1 MNHGAGNPGAGNHG
15 AVWLPVLPPVGAFV
29 ELVLVMGLIYLVS
42 YLIPGID
49 LATLEPS
56 PFWVPVLLL
65 SLQYGT
71 VAGLL
76 AAAVATLA
84 YTINGLP
91 EQAIGENL
99 FAFLLRIWALPILW
113 IGVALVLGQF
123 RLRQIEVKQSLKQR
137 LGSRTLEAE
146 SLATYATALEDR
158 CNRLER
164 QLTSVGPAS
173 GAAAI
178 DCLVAFTDSSVDVS
192 QALDELRKHAFPQS
206 RLTVFTVSPAA
217 LDVIAASAGEGVVP
231 LPGSVPAQHPL
242 YRAVVGERRTLS
254 VLRAADEAA
263 LAGVAHAAQPI
274 LHPETRRVIGLL
286 SLETSD
292 PAQLSQELNA
302 RLAMIA
308 RFIAPCLSEPRIV
321 VDNTERAV
329 HAADT
334 NSGRLTSG
342 WRQLSWQKV
351 PSPEPA
357 EPSPSSDEDVARNQS
372 RPIVF
377 Q

>member
-1 MNHGAGNPGAGNHG
+1 
-15 AVWLPVLPPVGAFV
+15 VLPPVGAFV
-29 ELVLVMGLIYLVS
+29 ELALVMGLIYLVCS
-42 YLIPGID
+42 LIPGVEI
-49 LATLEPS
+49 ATLEPS

-84 YTINGLP
+84 YTFNGLP

-99 FAFLLRIWALPILW
+99 FTFLLRIWALPILW

-123 RLRQIEVKQSLKQR
+123 RLRQIEVKQSLKQK

-146 SLATYATALEDR
+146 SLASYASALEER
-158 CNRLER
+158 CHGLER
-164 QLTSVGPAS
+164 KLTSMGPAS
-173 GAAAI
+173 GAAAL
-178 DCLVAFTDSSVDVS
+178 DCLVAFTDSSVDLP
-192 QALDELRKHAFPQS
+192 QALADLHEHAFPES
-206 RLTVFTVSPAA
+206 RLTVFALSPAA
-217 LDVIAASAGEGVVP
+217 FDVIAVAAGDGVVP
-231 LPGSVPAQHPL
+231 GPIPAHHPL
-242 YRAVVGERRTLS
+242 YRAVVSERRALS
-254 VLRAADEAA
+254 VLRAEDEAA
-263 LAGVAHAAQPI
+263 LAGIAHAAQPI

-286 SLETSD
+286 CFEASN

-334 NSGRLTSG
+334 NSGRLTRG
-342 WRQLSWQKV
+342 WRQLSWQKAPLPEV
-351 PSPEPA
+351 TEPA
-357 EPSPSSDEDVARNQS
+357 PASDEDVARNKS

>member
-1 MNHGAGNPGAGNHG
+1 M
-15 AVWLPVLPPVGAFV
+15 LPPVRAFL
-29 ELVLVMGLIYLVS
+29 ELALVMGLIYLVCS
-42 YLIPGID
+42 LIPGVDI
-49 LATLEPS
+49 ATLEPS

-76 AAAVATLA
+76 AAAMATLA
-84 YTINGLP
+84 YAFNGLP

-99 FAFLLRIWALPILW
+99 FTFLLRIWALPILW

-137 LGSRTLEAE
+137 LGSRTSEAE
-146 SLATYATALEDR
+146 SLATYASALEAR
-158 CNRLER
+158 CHSLER
-164 QLTSVGPAS
+164 KLTLMGPAS
-173 GAAAI
+173 GAAAL
-178 DCLVAFTDSSVDVS
+178 DSLVAFSEASVDLP
-192 QALDELRKHAFPQS
+192 QALAAVCQQAFPES
-206 RLTVFTVSPAA
+206 RLTVFIVAPSA
-217 LDVIAASAGEGVVP
+217 LDAIAVSAGEGVVP
-231 LPGSVPAQHPL
+231 MPGPVPAHHPL
-242 YRAVVGERRTLS
+242 YRAVVSERRALS
-254 VLRAADEAA
+254 VLRAEDEAA

-274 LHPETRRVIGLL
+274 LHPDTRRVVGLL
-286 SLETSD
+286 CFEASD
-292 PAQLSQELNA
+292 PAQLSEELNA

-329 HAADT
+329 HAGDT
-334 NSGRLTSG
+334 NSGRLTRG
-342 WRQLSWQKV
+342 WRQLYWQKT
-351 PSPEPA
+351 PPPETTEPA
-357 EPSPSSDEDVARNQS
+357 PSSDEDVARATS

>member
-1 MNHGAGNPGAGNHG
+1 M
-15 AVWLPVLPPVGAFV
+15 LPPVGAFV
-29 ELVLVMGLIYLVS
+29 ELVLAMGLIYFVC
-42 YLIPGID
+42 YLILGIE

-84 YTINGLP
+84 YAINGLP

-137 LGSRTLEAE
+137 LGNRTLEAE
-146 SLATYATALEDR
+146 SLASYASALEDR
-158 CNRLER
+158 CHRLER
-164 QLTSVGPAS
+164 QLTSMGPAS
-173 GAAAI
+173 GASAL
-178 DCLVAFTDSSVDVS
+178 DSLVALTDSSVDLS
-192 QALDELRKHAFPQS
+192 QALDDLRQHAFPLS
-206 RLTVFTVSPAA
+206 RLTVFIVSPAA
-217 LDVIAASAGEGVVP
+217 LDVIAVSAGEGIAP
-231 LPGSVPAQHPL
+231 MASSVPAQHPL
-242 YRAVVGERRTLS
+242 YRAAVIERRAVS
-254 VLRAADEAA
+254 VLRAEDEAA

-274 LHPETRRVIGLL
+274 LHTETRRVIGLL
-286 SLETSD
+286 SLEVSD
-292 PAQLSQELNA
+292 PAQLSQELNS

-308 RFIAPCLSEPRIV
+308 RFIALSLSEPRIV
-321 VDNTERAV
+321 VDNTGRAV
-329 HAADT
+329 HAGDT
-334 NSGRLTSG
+334 KFGRLTSG

-351 PSPEPA
+351 PSPDVA
-357 EPSPSSDEDVARNQS
+357 EPSPPSDEDVARNQS

>member
-1 MNHGAGNPGAGNHG
+1 
-15 AVWLPVLPPVGAFV
+15 
-29 ELVLVMGLIYLVS
+29 MGLIYLVCS
-42 YLIPGID
+42 LIPGVEI
-49 LATLEPS
+49 AALEPS

-84 YTINGLP
+84 YTFNGLP

-99 FAFLLRIWALPILW
+99 FTFLLRIWALPILW

-146 SLATYATALEDR
+146 SLASYAAALEAR
-158 CNRLER
+158 CHGLER
-164 QLTSVGPAS
+164 KLTSMGPAS
-173 GAAAI
+173 GAAAL
-178 DCLVAFTDSSVDVS
+178 DSLVALTESSVDLP
-192 QALDELRKHAFPQS
+192 QALADLCQHAFPES
-206 RLTVFTVSPAA
+206 RLTVFIVSPAA
-217 LDVIAASAGEGVVP
+217 FDAIAASAGDNVAP
-231 LPGSVPAQHPL
+231 SPGRVPAHHPL
-242 YRAVVGERRTLS
+242 YRAVVGERRALS
-254 VLRAADEAA
+254 VLRAEDEAA

-274 LHPETRRVIGLL
+274 LHPDTRRVIGLL
-286 SLETSD
+286 CFEARD

-334 NSGRLTSG
+334 KSGRLTRG

-351 PSPEPA
+351 PLQETTEPA
-357 EPSPSSDEDVARNQS
+357 PSSDEDVARNKS